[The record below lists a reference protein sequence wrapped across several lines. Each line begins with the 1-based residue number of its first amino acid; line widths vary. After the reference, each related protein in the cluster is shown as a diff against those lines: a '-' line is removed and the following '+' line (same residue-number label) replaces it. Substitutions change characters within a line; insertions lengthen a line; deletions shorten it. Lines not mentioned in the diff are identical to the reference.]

1 MSEIS
6 EQTGHQRIVVGL
18 KSASDVERA
27 MAAATVLATAI
38 EAEIVGLF
46 VQEEA
51 MLDLAEFPFARV
63 LDFDRPSP
71 REVSRKL
78 MQEAFTRTAAI
89 CKQTLLNHAR
99 KAQVRWSFSTELGDF
114 NATVKASAGSGDFV
128 VLPGET
134 HGIGTRSLIDAL
146 RTLPDGIKG
155 VIVAALHRG
164 SQSMGP
170 VVAIDDGDKAGAQ
183 TIALAARIAAIS
195 DKSLHL
201 FAIAGSNADAAR
213 IEDRAAKLTGKG
225 QTVATHRYVP
235 GLPQSIAAGLAHLSP
250 SFVVGDLDGEPFRDD
265 KTVVS
270 LFRAARAPVLLLRAR
285 EQD

>member
-1 MSEIS
+1 MIEIS
-6 EQTGHQRIVVGL
+6 EQTGQQRIVVGL

-27 MAAATVLATAI
+27 MAAATVLATVI

-63 LDFDRPSP
+63 LDFDSPNP

-89 CKQTLLNHAR
+89 CKQSLLSHAS

-134 HGIGTRSLIDAL
+134 HGIGTRALINAL
-146 RTLPDGIKG
+146 RKLPDGIKG

-164 SQSMGP
+164 SHSTGP
-170 VVAIDDGDKAGAQ
+170 VVAIDDGDQAGAQ
-183 TIALAARIAAIS
+183 TVALAGRIAAIG

-201 FAIAGSNADAAR
+201 FAIASSNAGAAR
-213 IEDRAAKLTGKG
+213 IADRAAKLTSKG
-225 QTVATHRYVP
+225 QTIATHRHVP

-250 SFVVGDLDGEPFRDD
+250 SFVLGDLDGEPFRDD
-265 KTVVS
+265 KTAVS
-270 LFRAARAPVLLLRAR
+270 LFRAARAPFLLLRAR
-285 EQD
+285 QQD